1 MSSPRALA
9 ILLALPFAACGGAVL
24 TRVAPDDD
32 AGADAGVEGAT
43 KPDAA
48 SLPQDGG
55 DAGATDAN
63 GDADSAD
70 ALAPAFDAA
79 ACGTVYKGCMGAAGC
94 GANSAPMPLGCAGA
108 MTCED
113 FCQARTQCSISAM
126 QCRTDGGS
134 FYCYTC
140 NP

>member
-1 MSSPRALA
+1 MPSPRAIA
-9 ILLALPFAACGGAVL
+9 ILLALPFAACGGEVL
-24 TRVAPDDD
+24 THMTPDGDG
-32 AGADAGVEGAT
+32 GADAAAESST
-43 KPDAA
+43 EPDGTAP
-48 SLPQDGG
+48 SPDGG

-63 GDADSAD
+63 ADADSAD
-70 ALAPAFDAA
+70 AFIAPFDAA

-94 GANSAPMPLGCAGA
+94 GANSAPMPLGCTGA

-113 FCQARTQCSISAM
+113 FCQARTQCSLPGT